1 MGRQELVVTI
11 DRPIGFQDSFGTVY
25 PINYGYVPDIIG
37 GDGEE
42 QDVYI
47 LNETIKLENCVA
59 TLIAIIH
66 RRDDVE
72 TKWVAT
78 TDGSSYTAEE
88 IMDKVHFIEQYFDSY
103 VELLDQK

>member
-1 MGRQELVVTI
+1 MKRQKVTITI

-25 PINYGYVPDIIG
+25 PINYGYVPGIIG

-47 LNETIKLENCVA
+47 LNETRKLENCVA

-78 TDGSSYTAEE
+78 TASSSYTAEK